1 MAYLAL
7 GQKSLESSDP
17 CYIIGTDQ
25 LITMKYIQQLQLA
38 TLSQKLS
45 IPLLPS
51 SNTYTWWWLKRIGEE
66 HFNSLKLSNFQL
78 KVKKPDALVAVIV
91 T

>member
-38 TLSQKLS
+38 TLSQKLCDS
-45 IPLLPS
+45 TAAFLQHLHLMMVE
-51 SNTYTWWWLKRIGEE
+51 TDWRGT
-66 HFNSLKLSNFQL
+66 F
-78 KVKKPDALVAVIV
+78 
-91 T
+91 